1 MTAPHTTV
9 ALLDLPR
16 QYAEIHDEIDA
27 ALRRVVESQRFVL
40 GPEVEAFETEF
51 ARYCQSRFA
60 VGCGSGSDALLLAL
74 TALGVG
80 PGDEVICPAYTFFST
95 AGSIARLGAH
105 PVFADI
111 EPGGFN
117 LDPEAARRA
126 ARHCT
131 RLAAILPVDLFGQMA
146 DMEALLAL
154 GEEYHVHVIEDAA
167 QAVGAED
174 PAGRRAGSVASVG
187 CFSLYP
193 SKNLGA
199 FGDAGIVTTDEPELA
214 ERVGSLRIHGASK
227 PYFHEAIGFNSRLDA
242 LQAAVLRVKLRHLDR
257 WTDARRTNAAY
268 YDRCFASAGASGEP
282 DALRGAILPL
292 RLPCPADGNAR
303 HVYHQYVI
311 RVPAERREALRRELA
326 EHHIA
331 TAIYYPLG
339 LHQQSCFAS
348 LGYAPGDLPETEAA
362 ARENLA
368 LPVHPQL
375 ERAQLDHVI
384 DCVVSFV
391 SG

>member
-1 MTAPHTTV
+1 MTAPQTV
-9 ALLDLPR
+9 GLLDLPR
-16 QYAEIHDEIDA
+16 QNAEIRDEIDA
-27 ALRRVVESQRFVL
+27 ALRRVVDSQSFVL
-40 GPEVEAFETEF
+40 GPEVEAFEREF
-51 ARYCQSRFA
+51 ASYCRSRFA
-60 VGCGSGSDALLLAL
+60 VGCASGSDALLLAL
-74 TALGVG
+74 TALGVS

-95 AGSIARLGAH
+95 AGSIARLGAR

-111 EPGGFN
+111 EPGSFN

-126 ARHCT
+126 ALRCK
-131 RLAAILPVDLFGQMA
+131 RLVAILPVDLFGQLA
-146 DMEALLAL
+146 DMQPLLAL
-154 GEEYHVHVIEDAA
+154 GEEHGARVIEDAA

-174 PAGRRAGSVASVG
+174 AVGRRAGSAASVG

-214 ERVGSLRIHGASK
+214 DRMRMLRVHGASK
-227 PYFHEAIGFNSRLDA
+227 PYFHEVVGFNSRLDA

-257 WTDARRTNAAY
+257 WTDARRANAAY
-268 YDRCFASAGASGEP
+268 YDSCFASAGASAEP
-282 DALRGAILPL
+282 DALGAAALPL
-292 RLPCPADGNAR
+292 QLPRPTTDHAR

-326 EHHIA
+326 EHQIA

-339 LHQQSCFAS
+339 LHQQTCFAP
-348 LGYAPGDLPETEAA
+348 LGHAPGDLPETEAA

-375 ERAQLDHVI
+375 GRSQLDRVVER
-384 DCVVSFV
+384 VVSFL